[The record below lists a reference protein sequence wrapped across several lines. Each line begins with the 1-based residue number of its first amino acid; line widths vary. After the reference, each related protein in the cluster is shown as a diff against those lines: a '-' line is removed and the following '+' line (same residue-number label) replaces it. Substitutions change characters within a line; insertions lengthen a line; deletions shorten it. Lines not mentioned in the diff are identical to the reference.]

1 MFRKNQSIKP
11 FCIAATA
18 IAFSTLMPSTVR
30 AQSVD
35 SASKEPLLHSTG
47 SGLVQRVPTRV
58 DISLGVEAIE
68 TTALAAQASAE
79 KTMKATVAAIRALK
93 LADGELQTGSVE
105 LSPRYERRTGY
116 EETPAKIIGYTGSIT
131 LSVRTSNLESPAQVI
146 DAALQAGCNRV
157 NHVSFTLKELL
168 EAREEA
174 IKLATKAAKR
184 KAEVMAEALGL
195 KLERVSHATTTSNE
209 GGWSNRIGNWAQLNA
224 ANTRADGGVADG
236 GEVVVPGKIDV
247 TAEVSVSFVA
257 APK

>member
-1 MFRKNQSIKP
+1 MFRKYPSFKP
-11 FCIAATA
+11 SCIVAVAITLNALLAAP
-18 IAFSTLMPSTVR
+18 TL
-30 AQSVD
+30 AQSAD
-35 SASKEPLLHSTG
+35 AQPKEPILHSTG
-47 SGLVQRVPTRV
+47 SSRVQRTPDRV
-58 DISLGVEAIE
+58 DISFGVEAIE

-79 KTMKATVAAIRALK
+79 KVMKATVAAIRAMK

-184 KAEVMAEALGL
+184 KAEVMAEALDL
-195 KLERVSHATTTSNE
+195 KLERVSHANTTSNQ
-209 GGWSNRIGNWAQLNA
+209 GGWSNQMGNWAQLNA
-224 ANTRADGGVADG
+224 ANTRADGGGADG

-247 TAEVSVSFVA
+247 TAEVSISFVA
-257 APK
+257 SPK